1 MENTDRLPLPSQ
13 RAQFVRSEEVEK
25 ARLGHKPIVALESTV
40 ITHGLPWP
48 ENLDLALS
56 MERTVRENGAVPATI
71 AILDGQVRVGLSG
84 DELEAL
90 SKATG
95 VRKVSVRDFGP
106 VIGKGLSGGTTVAA
120 TMFVAEKTGIKVF
133 ATGGIGGVHRDAP
146 YDVSADL
153 PQLGR
158 SPVVVVCAGAKSIL
172 DIPKTAEYLET
183 QGVPVIGYQTD
194 AFPAF
199 YSVDSGL
206 KVEFRADTALE
217 AAQIAEAHWNLGL
230 RSGVLLVVPPPAAT
244 AVPIDRIEEVIKQ
257 ALAQAVEADIHGSA
271 MTPFL
276 LARVKELS
284 GGDSLRANLALLLNN
299 AAVAAQVAVGMSQKA
314 PMARYL

>member
-299 AAVAAQVAVGMSQKA
+299 AAVAAKVAVGM
-314 PMARYL
+314 

>member
-206 KVEFRADTALE
+206 RVEFRADTALE

-257 ALAQAVEADIHGSA
+257 ALAHAVEADIHGSA

-314 PMARYL
+314 PMPRYL

>member
-257 ALAQAVEADIHGSA
+257 ALAHAVEADIHGSA

-314 PMARYL
+314 PMPRYL

>member
-299 AAVAAQVAVGMSQKA
+299 AAVAAKVAVGMIQKA
-314 PMARYL
+314 PMPRYL

>member
-314 PMARYL
+314 PMPRYL

>member
-194 AFPAF
+194 AFPGF

-314 PMARYL
+314 PMPRYL

>member
-1 MENTDRLPLPSQ
+1 M
-13 RAQFVRSEEVEK
+13 
-25 ARLGHKPIVALESTV
+25 
-40 ITHGLPWP
+40 
-48 ENLDLALS
+48 
-56 MERTVRENGAVPATI
+56 
-71 AILDGQVRVGLSG
+71 RVGLSG

-314 PMARYL
+314 PMPRYL

>member
-217 AAQIAEAHWNLGL
+217 AAQNYE
-230 RSGVLLVVPPPAAT
+230 
-244 AVPIDRIEEVIKQ
+244 
-257 ALAQAVEADIHGSA
+257 
-271 MTPFL
+271 
-276 LARVKELS
+276 
-284 GGDSLRANLALLLNN
+284 
-299 AAVAAQVAVGMSQKA
+299 SQ
-314 PMARYL
+314 

>member
-299 AAVAAQVAVGMSQKA
+299 AAVAAKVAVGMSQKA
-314 PMARYL
+314 PMPRYL

>member
-206 KVEFRADTALE
+206 RVEFRADTALE

-314 PMARYL
+314 PMPRYL

>member
-13 RAQFVRSEEVEK
+13 RALFVRSEEVEK

-299 AAVAAQVAVGMSQKA
+299 AAVAAQVAVGMIQKA
-314 PMARYL
+314 PMPRYL

>member
-299 AAVAAQVAVGMSQKA
+299 AAVAAQVAVGMIQKA
-314 PMARYL
+314 PMPRYL

>member
-183 QGVPVIGYQTD
+183 QCVPVIGYQTD

-314 PMARYL
+314 PMPRYL

>member
-13 RAQFVRSEEVEK
+13 RAQFVRSEKVEK

-314 PMARYL
+314 PMPRYL

>member
-158 SPVVVVCAGAKSIL
+158 SPVGVVCAGAKSIL

-314 PMARYL
+314 PMPRYL

>member
-299 AAVAAQVAVGMSQKA
+299 AAVAAQVAVCMSQKA
-314 PMARYL
+314 PMPRYL